1 LSSAAS
7 RTASRELASQVR
19 GLILLRFVVMTIY
32 ALLLWGAARIGSLGV
47 SPLPPL
53 GLLAGVWALTLL
65 YWMGVRVGISLGF
78 LVGVQI
84 VLDVVLTSILVAGTG
99 ASSSPFVI
107 LYFLTI
113 VTAGMLRER
122 RGAILAAVGSVLSFA
137 GIVVFDPTRE
147 AGGRVFYEIGVHGGA
162 FLLLGILSGL
172 LATRSRKSREDL
184 ESATEELHRVL
195 TSTDRILEIMP
206 IGLVT
211 ASRDGRVLRWN
222 RAALKI
228 LGFPPEGSLEGR
240 DVRGVFGAVAPRL
253 VEALDAA
260 LSTQK
265 WAIRDEI
272 VLETGAEERAIGVSV
287 TPLIED
293 GQGSHGVVVTLTDL
307 REVRRLERE
316 MMRSEQLAALG
327 ELAAHVAH
335 EIRNPLASISGA
347 VQMLRADAKLAG
359 QEVELMDLILRE
371 SDRLNRIIDG
381 VLDYTRDHSLSKDVH
396 DLKTTVQDVVRLV
409 QHDRELTKGKTILIE
424 FPESQTFKAFVEEGG
439 MKQVFF
445 NLTRNALEAMGAGGI
460 LRITGEHSGDGRI
473 HVVFRDTGVGIEPQ
487 ELEHVFKPF
496 HTSKPGGTGLGL
508 SIASRIVEGNGGIIR
523 IRSTPGTGTAITVEL
538 PTGIPRSSGEALA
551 PKEESRARK
560 LEVVR

>member
-1 LSSAAS
+1 MSSAAS